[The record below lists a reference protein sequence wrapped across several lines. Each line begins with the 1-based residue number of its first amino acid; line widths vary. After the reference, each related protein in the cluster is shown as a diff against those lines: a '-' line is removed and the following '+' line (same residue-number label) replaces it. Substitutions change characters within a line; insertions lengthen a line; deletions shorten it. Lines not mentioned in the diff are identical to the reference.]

1 MLTPCVTLNTFSVEA
16 EKNKE
21 TKTIKIM
28 KQLTTPIGTAYYP
41 KLTQPDTKFNS
52 DGVYSCKLILSK
64 DDFEKF
70 SAIIDPWFEKEYER
84 LVKESG
90 KKKLD
95 RSPKLPLKLNNDNE
109 YEVFAKQVAQ
119 RETSKGLLKF
129 DVALFDS
136 SGKKINNPP
145 NIGSGSKLRLGVEPS
160 AWFSPMMGVGY
171 TLRLKAAQIIELKEY
186 EGGAGGFSFDAQEGG
201 FVSEDLGDAFEND
214 SKDASIPF

>member
-1 MLTPCVTLNTFSVEA
+1 M
-16 EKNKE
+16 
-21 TKTIKIM
+21 KTIS
-28 KQLTTPIGTAYYP
+28 TPIGTAMYP
-41 KLTQPDTKFNS
+41 KLTEPDTKFNS
-52 DGVYSCKLILSK
+52 DGVYSCKLILTK

-70 SAIIDPWFEKEYER
+70 SAVIDPWFEKEYER

-90 KKKLD
+90 KKRLD
-95 RSPKLPLKLNNDNE
+95 RSQKLPLKLNDDNE

-136 SGKKINNPP
+136 QGKKINNPP

-160 AWFSPMMGVGY
+160 AWFTPVMGVGY
-171 TLRLKAAQIIELKEY
+171 TLRLKAAQIIELKEFQ
-186 EGGAGGFSFDAQEGG
+186 GAAGGFSFDAEEGG
-201 FVSEDLGDAFEND
+201 FVSEDLGDAFETD

>member
-1 MLTPCVTLNTFSVEA
+1 MKT

-28 KQLTTPIGTAYYP
+28 KQLTTPIGTAMYP
-41 KLTQPDTKFNS
+41 KLVTPDTKFDEN
-52 DGVYSCKLILSK
+52 GVYSCKLILTK
-64 DDFEKF
+64 DEFETLE
-70 SAIIDPWFEKEYER
+70 ATINPWFEKEYER

-95 RSPKLPLKLNNDNE
+95 RSPKLPLKLNDDNE

-119 RETSKGLLKF
+119 KTVGGKLIHF
-129 DVALFDS
+129 QVALFDS
-136 SGKKINNPP
+136 AGKKINNPP
-145 NIGSGSKLRLGVEPS
+145 NIGSGSKLRLGIEPS

-171 TLRLKAAQIIELKEY
+171 TLRLKAVQVIELKEY
-186 EGGAGGFSFDAQEGG
+186 EGGSGGFSFDAQEGG

-214 SKDASIPF
+214 SKDAIPF

>member
-1 MLTPCVTLNTFSVEA
+1 
-16 EKNKE
+16 
-21 TKTIKIM
+21 M
-28 KQLTTPIGTAYYP
+28 KQQLTTPIGTAMYP
-41 KLTQPDTKFNS
+41 KLVTPDTKFNA

-64 DDFEKF
+64 DDFEKLE
-70 SAIIDPWFEKEYER
+70 ATINPWFEKEYER

-95 RSPKLPLKLNNDNE
+95 RSQKLPLKLNDDNE

-119 RETSKGLLKF
+119 RETSKGSIQF
-129 DVALFDS
+129 QVALFDS
-136 SGKKINNPP
+136 TGKKLNNPP
-145 NIGSGSKLRLGVEPS
+145 NIGSGSKIRLGVEPA

-171 TLRLKAAQIIELKEY
+171 TLRLKAAQVIELKEY
-186 EGGAGGFSFDAQEGG
+186 EGGAGGFSFDATEGG

>member
-1 MLTPCVTLNTFSVEA
+1 
-16 EKNKE
+16 
-21 TKTIKIM
+21 M

-41 KLTQPDTKFNS
+41 KLTTPDTKFNP

-64 DDFEKF
+64 DDFE
-70 SAIIDPWFEKEYER
+70 ALENTINPWFDQEYER

-90 KKKLD
+90 KKRLD
-95 RSPKLPLKLNNDNE
+95 RSPKLPLKLNADDE
-109 YEVFAKQVAQ
+109 YEVFAKQIAQ
-119 RETSKGLLKF
+119 KETSKGLITF
-129 DVALFDS
+129 AVTLFDS
-136 SGKKINNPP
+136 AGKKINNPP
-145 NIGSGSKLRLGVEPS
+145 NIGSGSKLRLGVEPY
-160 AWFSPMMGVGY
+160 AYFSPMMGVGY

>member
-1 MLTPCVTLNTFSVEA
+1 LKT

-28 KQLTTPIGTAYYP
+28 KQLTTPIGTAMYP
-41 KLTQPDTKFNS
+41 KLVTPDTKFDEN
-52 DGVYSCKLILSK
+52 GVYSCKLILTK
-64 DDFEKF
+64 DEFETLE
-70 SAIIDPWFEKEYER
+70 ATINPWFEKEYER

-95 RSPKLPLKLNNDNE
+95 RSPKLPLKLNDDNE

-119 RETSKGLLKF
+119 KTVGGKLIHF
-129 DVALFDS
+129 QVALFDS
-136 SGKKINNPP
+136 AGKKINNPP
-145 NIGSGSKLRLGVEPS
+145 NIGSGSKLRLGIEPS

-171 TLRLKAAQIIELKEY
+171 TLRLKAVQVIELKEY
-186 EGGAGGFSFDAQEGG
+186 EGGSGGFSFDAQEGG

-214 SKDASIPF
+214 SKDAIPF